1 VELEKKSRVTSK
13 GQVTIPAEI
22 RRALRVGKG
31 DVLIFEADAAG
42 VRLRPLREGADVFA
56 EYEGAWREGEGETI
70 EEINAWLREV
80 RGHGV

>member
-1 VELEKKSRVTSK
+1 MEKKARVTSK

-31 DVLIFEADAAG
+31 DTLIFETDTEG
-42 VRLRPLREGADVFA
+42 VRLRPLREQEDVFA

-70 EEINAWLREV
+70 GEINAWLREL
-80 RGHGV
+80 RGRGV